1 MNELQ
6 KIWKEQLHR
15 QPILYFLDNVVYI
28 QPSNDGKYIE
38 YGTCLTN
45 NGLIVDGQYEYDFD
59 VTLDTNIQDLYDKI
73 INEYVPF

>member
-15 QPILYFLDNVVYI
+15 QPILYVANDVVYL

-38 YGTCLTN
+38 YGTCVTN
-45 NGLIVDGQYEYDFD
+45 NGLIADGQYEYDFD
-59 VTLDTNIQDLYDKI
+59 FTLDENLQELYDTI
-73 INEYVPF
+73 TRML

>member
-6 KIWKEQLHR
+6 KIWKEQLTR
-15 QPILYFLDNVVYI
+15 QPILYVANDVVYL

-38 YGTCLTN
+38 YGTCVTN

-59 VTLDTNIQDLYDKI
+59 FTLDENLQELYDTI
-73 INEYVPF
+73 TRML